1 MDGSAQNSAAGSF
14 PPLNLPP
21 APLVRRGEEVL
32 CWARRR
38 YVRLEPEEWVRQHWL
53 AYLGALGYP
62 RGGMSVEHAMAL
74 HGQRL
79 RADLLCHDRQ
89 GRPRLLAEFKAP
101 DVRLNQAVVDQ
112 TLTYNLTLCAPIVLI
127 SNGIQHHAFAVPT
140 EDPGGGKATV
150 LAGIPAFVE

>member
-1 MDGSAQNSAAGSF
+1 MDDSAQKSAAGSF
-14 PPLNLPP
+14 PPLHLPP

-62 RGGMSVEHAMAL
+62 RGGMSVEHVLAL
-74 HGQRL
+74 HGQSL
-79 RADLLCHDRQ
+79 RADLVCHDRQ

-101 DVRLNQAVVDQ
+101 DIRLNQAVVDQ
-112 TLTYNLTLCAPIVLI
+112 TLTYNLTLRAPIVLI
-127 SNGIQHHAFAVPT
+127 SNGIQHHAYAVPA
-140 EDPGGGKATV
+140 EDPSGGKATV